1 MVMLLLLSVL
11 AILIFLCFIG
21 PDVIDSRHRH

>member
-1 MVMLLLLSVL
+1 MVTLLLLSML
-11 AILIFLCFIG
+11 AILVFLCFIG

>member
-1 MVMLLLLSVL
+1 VITLLLLTVL

-21 PDVIDSRHRH
+21 PDVIDSRHRR

>member
-1 MVMLLLLSVL
+1 MIMLLFLTVL